1 MMMACAA
8 ALALAGLANVTAA
21 ADPLVLQLRGPAQFE
36 FAGYYAALWQ
46 GFYAEAGLAIDI
58 QPGAPRGQPPTD
70 PVRELAEGRA
80 QFGVAGAELVI
91 RAAQGFPLLVLAPI
105 FQQSGAAVYYRADA
119 DFGSPATLGKAKLA
133 RLPASDI
140 LSAELA
146 TALQAEGIDPNK
158 LKTTPVEPAQVLGV
172 LADKTADAA
181 IASAWDLPW
190 LAKEKGLNL
199 KSLNPADYRVEF
211 YGDTLFTLQRLAR
224 DEPDT
229 VRNFRLASLKGW
241 EYALQHPDEIAG
253 RLVATLP
260 HPPGITDAAG
270 LARYQVD
277 VAHRL
282 SRYPDIP
289 LGHSNPDRW
298 NRIEASLLGA
308 GMLLRTVDADEFLY
322 DPDAEARSR
331 TDLRAFAILGGTLFA
346 GLLAIALLW
355 FGWQR
360 RPARARTG
368 VTSGAPAARPA
379 PVPASPIPASP
390 DAAAAAPSP
399 QQPAA
404 ASVGA
409 PVRPAPGAA
418 APADL
423 NALLTR
429 FERTIRQRL
438 PRGVGYRA
446 SLLRDL
452 WSCRADPQ
460 TVRRLML
467 DLVSEAGADVASG
480 GQLILGTR
488 NYAFDEASAADT
500 PGAEIGEF
508 VRLTVRDSGRGLSE
522 DALDQVFDPELTRRA
537 AAARAAEAMRQ
548 LGGFIRVESAE
559 GVGTAVHIYFPRL
572 EAADVSEPKHDKAA
586 AAAE

>member
-1 MMMACAA
+1 MACAA
-8 ALALAGLANVTAA
+8 ALAVAALEMAGLANVAAA

-46 GFYAEAGLAIDI
+46 GFYAEAGLSVDI

-105 FQQSGAAVYYRADA
+105 FQQSGAAVYYRADT
-119 DFGSPATLGKAKLA
+119 DFGSPAALGKAKLA

-140 LSAELA
+140 LGAELA
-146 TALQAEGIDPNK
+146 TALQAEGVDPAK
-158 LKTTPVEPAQVLGV
+158 LKTISVEPGQILGV
-172 LADKTADAA
+172 LADKTVDAA
-181 IASAWDLPW
+181 IGSVWDLPW

-199 KSLNPADYRVEF
+199 KSVNPADYRIEF

-224 DEPDT
+224 DEPET
-229 VRNFRLASLKGW
+229 VRNFRLASLRGW
-241 EYALQHPDEIAG
+241 EYALQHSDEIAG

-260 HPPGITDAAG
+260 QPPGIGDATG
-270 LARYQVD
+270 FARYQAD
-277 VAHRL
+277 VARRL

-298 NRIEASLLGA
+298 NRIEASLLGTGA
-308 GMLLRTVDADEFLY
+308 LLRTVDADEFLY

-331 TDLRAFAILGGTLFA
+331 TDLHAFAILGGTLLA

-355 FGWQR
+355 LHWQR
-360 RPARARTG
+360 RPAPARAGTR
-368 VTSGAPAARPA
+368 SPAPITTPAAAAPPVLPRAKPRVQTPPPVPARPA
-379 PVPASPIPASP
+379 PREP
-390 DAAAAAPSP
+390 
-399 QQPAA
+399 
-404 ASVGA
+404 
-409 PVRPAPGAA
+409 

-423 NALLTR
+423 NAMLATL
-429 FERTIRQRL
+429 ERTIRQRL

-446 SLLRDL
+446 SLLAAL
-452 WSCRADPQ
+452 WHCRADPQ
-460 TVRRLML
+460 AVRRLVL
-467 DLVSEAGADVASG
+467 DLVAEAGRDIASG

-488 NYAFDEASAADT
+488 NYAFDEASVAET

-508 VRLTVRDSGRGLSE
+508 VRLTIRDSGPGLS
-522 DALDQVFDPELTRRA
+522 DGALDEVFNSELTRRP
-537 AAARAAEAMRQ
+537 AAARSAESMRH

-559 GVGTAVHIYFPRL
+559 GVGTAVHLYFPRL
-572 EAADVSEPKHDKAA
+572 QTAAAAPKHDKEDKASA